1 MSGSLSPTNELV
13 LLPAKRAQSKSKTI
27 AIVIIIVLLLAAVSR
42 MGFYTVQPIGALP
55 QGVTLMVWRASGE
68 PFFNSPDAVCLKLQG
83 GVSLLCRGL
92 AIVRAPVDRIIL
104 RLPYMNWA
112 YLVSTGGLVFDR

>member
-1 MSGSLSPTNELV
+1 MDESLPPTSEPV
-13 LLPAKRAQSKSKTI
+13 LLPAKRARGKSKTI
-27 AIVIIIVLLLAAVSR
+27 AIVIIVGLLLAAVSQI
-42 MGFYTVQPIGALP
+42 GLYTVQPIGSLP
-55 QGVTLMVWRASGE
+55 QGVTLVVWRASGE

-92 AIVRAPVDRIIL
+92 AIARAPVDRIIL
-104 RLPYMNWA
+104 RLPYMSWA